1 MPSSLPM
8 NANFQAIIEQMEPF
22 LESLKSCQPFT
33 WDNLRGLP
41 QKDVYAFY
49 ENGEAIYVGR
59 SNGMRQRIRQHG
71 ADSSRNGSATFAFKL
86 LLEEIGEPGN
96 HRSSAPRKE
105 LEERHSEE
113 YAKQKHRIQNMRV
126 RVVEIE
132 DQRVQTIFET
142 YAILALDTTLYN
154 TFYTT

>member
-1 MPSSLPM
+1 MPNSLPM
-8 NANFQAIIEQMEPF
+8 NAEFQAITEQMDPL

-33 WDNLRGLP
+33 WDNLRDLP
-41 QKDVYAFY
+41 QKGVYVFY
-49 ENGEAIYVGR
+49 EDDKPVYTGR

-71 ADSSRNGSATFAFKL
+71 ADSSRHGSATFAFKL
-86 LLEEIGEPGN
+86 LLEKIGEPGN

-113 YAKQKHRIQNMRV
+113 YAKQRHRIQNMTV

-132 DQRVQTIFET
+132 DQQRQAIFEI
-142 YAILALDTTLYN
+142 YAILALGTKRYNSFHTT
-154 TFYTT
+154 